1 DDTELPRLTK
11 LDDSNGRL
19 GMGGAMPALEAP
31 ALDGRLEAAR
41 RLAKENPVAM
51 ASLVR
56 GWVNKD

>member
-1 DDTELPRLTK
+1 MLDILIIAPHPDDAE
-11 LDDSNGRL
+11 L